1 MVSMVRFRVSFS
13 EKIEGVSNNEY
24 SNDECALE
32 KTVLLQFHF
41 STLFIAIDNEFVFSL
56 DGNQYY

>member
-1 MVSMVRFRVSFS
+1 MST
-13 EKIEGVSNNEY
+13 Y

-41 STLFIAIDNEFVFSL
+41 STLFFIAIDDEFVFSL